1 MRESD
6 YRGQWKEI
14 QVKVKGGDKGT
25 EQITY
30 GWLYLHKVPKMGKL
44 TEKKKVGQRL
54 LGAGSAV
61 DRGGGV
67 GVRGAQGFLLGG
79 ERVLEEGGGGGRTAL
94 GLPTAVESH
103 AIQGLNTRF
112 SVMYVLPQ

>member
-1 MRESD
+1 MV
-6 YRGQWKEI
+6 GC
-14 QVKVKGGDKGT
+14 
-25 EQITY
+25 TY
-30 GWLYLHKVPKMGKL
+30 TRYQKWANSQR
-44 TEKKKVGQRL
+44 KKKWGRGCWG
-54 LGAGSAV
+54 LGVRWTG
-61 DRGGGV
+61 GGGV

>member
-61 DRGGGV
+61 DRGGGGLV
-67 GVRGAQGFLLGG
+67 FGG
-79 ERVLEEGGGGGRTAL
+79 HKASCWAVSGCWRRAVVEAARHWGCR
-94 GLPTAVESH
+94 LP
-103 AIQGLNTRF
+103 LNHTLFRA
-112 SVMYVLPQ
+112 